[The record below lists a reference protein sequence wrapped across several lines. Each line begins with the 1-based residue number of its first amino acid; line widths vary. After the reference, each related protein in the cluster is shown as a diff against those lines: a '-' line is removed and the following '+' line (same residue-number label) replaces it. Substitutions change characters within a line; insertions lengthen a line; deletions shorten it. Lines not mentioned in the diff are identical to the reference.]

1 MKEKELNY
9 KFLIIIAVLVPIILG
24 ITYAYFL
31 ANVNGT
37 NRSVTGNTT
46 AKFDIDLVTT
56 NDGYIN
62 ATDLLPITADSA
74 STDAAIGT
82 FSVKT
87 GNNDY
92 KIKYTLYLDDIIIS
106 DNLKNSE
113 HLKWELVNKDSN
125 AIIASG
131 NFLNVASKLELKNN
145 MTIDS
150 NQTNNYEIRVYI
162 LETNTNQIELLAGTL
177 KGKISMEADMI
188 DTPSETVTQ

>member
-9 KFLIIIAVLVPIILG
+9 KFLIVIAVLVPIILG

-46 AKFDIDLVTT
+46 AKFDIDLVTA

-92 KIKYTLYLDDIIIS
+92 KIKYTLYLDDIVIS
-106 DNLKNSE
+106 DNLKSS
-113 HLKWELVNKDSN
+113 L
-125 AIIASG
+125 
-131 NFLNVASKLELKNN
+131 
-145 MTIDS
+145 M
-150 NQTNNYEIRVYI
+150 Q
-162 LETNTNQIELLAGTL
+162 
-177 KGKISMEADMI
+177 
-188 DTPSETVTQ
+188 

>member
-9 KFLIIIAVLVPIILG
+9 KFLIVIAVLVPIILG

-37 NRSVTGNTT
+37 NTPVTGNTT
-46 AKFDIDLVTT
+46 AKFEIDLITT

-62 ATDLLPITADSA
+62 ATDLLPIPAENSATDS
-74 STDAAIGT
+74 AIGT
-82 FSVKT
+82 FRVKT

-92 KIKYTLYLDDIIIS
+92 KIKYTLYLDDIVIS

-113 HLKWELVNKDSN
+113 DLKWELVNKDSN

-131 NFLNVASKLELKNN
+131 NFLNVASKVELKNN
-145 MTIDS
+145 ITIDS
-150 NQTNNYEIRVYI
+150 NQTNNYEIRVYV

>member
-1 MKEKELNY
+1 M
-9 KFLIIIAVLVPIILG
+9 IVIAVLVPIILG

-92 KIKYTLYLDDIIIS
+92 KIKYTLYLDDVVIS
-106 DNLKNSE
+106 DNLKSSE

-145 MTIDS
+145 ITIDS
-150 NQTNNYEIRVYI
+150 NQTNNYEIRVYV
-162 LETNTNQIELLAGTL
+162 LETNTNQIDLLAGTL